1 MTVTPDATAEQASL
15 SVLTIG
21 CAEGLAPSWNAG
33 NITLTDASGATIA
46 LNDPEP
52 VVEEGAD
59 AFATPTAW
67 TVALTDELDRI
78 GTYTLTIP
86 AGYFNLGK
94 TQGQVVSSKETV
106 VVFNITE
113 TAQGIND
120 IVVDTEVVVYNVA
133 GVIVAQG
140 NASEVL
146 KNLNKGIYIVNGKK
160 FVIK

>member
-1 MTVTPDATAEQASL
+1 M
-15 SVLTIG
+15 
-21 CAEGLAPSWNAG
+21 
-33 NITLTDASGATIA
+33 
-46 LNDPEP
+46 
-52 VVEEGAD
+52 
-59 AFATPTAW
+59 
-67 TVALTDELDRI
+67 
-78 GTYTLTIP
+78 TIP